1 MDQLPEVITQSQGRP
16 HVQLG
21 GPLPT
26 NALLYY
32 GGQINYL
39 AISGV
44 SIPVRGSID
53 PVYVHDPREVGA
65 YVRAARTISPPDLP
79 TSDVMFREK
88 HGAIPRQL
96 LGFNCELNVY
106 LPRGLCA
113 DLSNFDQGWS
123 DYVLVFSRGLI
134 TGRDL
139 GDVSSFDSDDVLETT
154 INVTW
159 DAIYPV
165 GTMGF
170 SRVAAA
176 TTRNDIADVTYG
188 NRVVC
193 GQCGPADDGSGLKYA
208 LEVGNTTD
216 SQKPRVLYQ
225 LVEGGAWSAV
235 EITAAAVGEQVCAI
249 AVMGQYLIALSPTAA
264 AVTTGGYYYALISP
278 VTGVPGS
285 FTKVTTGFT
294 LAQEPRDITV
304 LNQKEAYICTDGGEI
319 LKLENVPSGP
329 TSLGIIAS
337 GDLARIDSLGETIIA
352 VGAAG
357 IYVSQ
362 NSGRTFG
369 TSPTEPSGTDQT
381 SICIMDK
388 NRWWVG
394 HAAGGLWYTLDGGNT
409 WAQSAIP
416 GTTTPTIYD
425 IAAGTQEAMYV
436 SFYETASAG
445 LAASIN
451 GGQSWVVS
459 GNVNPRM
466 ENFSS
471 STLARI
477 NRIATPVANNQ
488 GVAANNVLLGG
499 NGTST
504 TGYLS
509 VGAGNTF

>member
-26 NALLYY
+26 NSLLFY

-65 YVRAARTISPPDLP
+65 YVRAARTIGPPDLP

-96 LGFNCELNVY
+96 LGFNCELNIY
-106 LPRGLCA
+106 LPRGVCA
-113 DLSNFDQGWS
+113 NLSDFDGGWS
-123 DYVLVFSRGLI
+123 DYVLVFSRGLV

-165 GTMGF
+165 GTIGF

-176 TTRNDIADVTYG
+176 TVRNNISDVTYG

-208 LEVGNTTD
+208 LEVGDT
-216 SQKPRVLYQ
+216 SEKPRVLYQ
-225 LVEGGAWSAV
+225 LVEGGAWAAV
-235 EITAAAVGEQVCAI
+235 EIAAAANNEQCNAL
-249 AVMGQYLIALSPTAA
+249 AVMGQYLVVLSPTASG
-264 AVTTGGYYYALISP
+264 VTQGGYYYALISP
-278 VTGVPGS
+278 VTGVPGT
-285 FTKVTTGFT
+285 FTKVTAGFT
-294 LAQEPRDITV
+294 VAQEPRDITV

-329 TSLGIIAS
+329 TSLGLVAS

-352 VGAAG
+352 VGAG
-357 IYVSQ
+357 GVIVSQ
-362 NSGRTFG
+362 NGGRTFG
-369 TSPTEPSGTDQT
+369 PAATEPSSEDGTA
-381 SICIMDK
+381 ICIMDR

-394 HAAGGLWYTLDGGNT
+394 LALGGLWYTLDGGNT
-409 WAQSAIP
+409 WAESVVP
-416 GTTTPTIYD
+416 GTTNPTIND

-436 SFYETASAG
+436 SFYETTPG
-445 LAASIN
+445 FAASIN
-451 GGQSWVVS
+451 GGVSWSVAS
-459 GNVNPRM
+459 QVNPRM
-466 ENFSS
+466 QNFST
-471 STLARI
+471 STLADI
-477 NRIATPVANNQ
+477 KRIATPVANNQ
-488 GVAANNVLLGG
+488 GVAANNVILGG
-499 NGTST
+499 NGTGAS
-504 TGYLS
+504 GYLS
-509 VGAGNTF
+509 VGTGNTF